1 MKIFGIPV
9 KIDPSFLFI
18 CALLAYS
25 RLSAPAFLIEWLIV
39 IFVSILVHELGHA
52 LVVRSFDLS
61 PQILLYSMGG
71 LTSWTDEKGIS
82 HAKRIAISLAGP
94 FAGFLF
100 GGVVYLSGI
109 AVPGLFADDF
119 WFFTYRDLLY
129 VNWGWGIFNLLPILP
144 LDGGNVAYSIEQM
157 VTKKSSGVITRAL
170 SLLVAAGVGL
180 WALSIEGWW
189 IVILMALFAMN
200 NGRALF
206 QLFRT
211 DQDESVRPLLDQARD
226 AVKNDDGATAV
237 QLAKKA
243 MKSAHSEEV
252 EEEAHRIFLIG
263 LILGGDIEQAKKEA
277 DRLQAVYGHTAF
289 LRALAGFERDQ
300 LPRAIPV
307 IEYSYPTSPSPE
319 LNYTFADMLIA
330 AGRLREA
337 SELIARQQNP
347 RYAAASYVALQ
358 AAAFNSGE
366 FDLSSEAGR
375 QALERKKDQAI
386 AYNIACAEARAG
398 RADEALAW
406 IERAVEI
413 GYRDVEAMVSDS
425 DLETLRS
432 RPEFE
437 AICERLREVPSS
449 VSSGNDH
456 STDRP

>member
-18 CALLAYS
+18 CALLASS
-25 RLSAPAFLIEWLIV
+25 RLSQPKLLIEWLIV

-52 LVVRSFDLS
+52 LVVRLFGLS

-94 FAGFLF
+94 FAGFLL
-100 GGVVYLSGI
+100 GGIVFLSEYKF
-109 AVPGLFADDF
+109 PDLFADRF
-119 WFFTYRDLLY
+119 GEQIYFDLMF
-129 VNWGWGIFNLLPILP
+129 VNLGWGIFNLLPILP

-157 VTKKSSGVITRAL
+157 VTRKSSGVITRAL
-170 SLLVAAGVGL
+170 SLLIAAGVGL
-180 WALSIEGWW
+180 WALSIGWW
-189 IVILMALFAMN
+189 WVVFLMALFALN
-200 NGRALF
+200 NGRALL
-206 QLFRT
+206 QLFQT
-211 DQDESVRPLLDQARD
+211 DQDVSLRPLIDQARD

-237 QLAKKA
+237 QLAKEAK
-243 MKSAHSEEV
+243 KSAHSEEV
-252 EEEAHRIFLIG
+252 EEEAQRILLIG
-263 LILGGDIEQAKKEA
+263 LILSGDIEHAKKEA
-277 DRLQAVYGHTAF
+277 DRLQAVYGHTAL

-319 LNYTFADMLIA
+319 LNYTFADVLIT

-358 AAAFNSGE
+358 TAAFNSGE

-375 QALERKKDQAI
+375 QALERKKDPVI

-406 IERAVEI
+406 IERAVET

-425 DLETLRS
+425 DLESLRS
-432 RPEFE
+432 RPEFG
-437 AICERLREVPSS
+437 AICERLREVA
-449 VSSGNDH
+449 V
-456 STDRP
+456 